1 MRGFLLAAAI
11 TAAVSTLVGSA
22 PAGAATAGGR
32 AAPGTQLWAAR
43 FQASGDT
50 QFSAMAVGP
59 AGGTVFVTGA
69 SYDSRATGID
79 YETVAYSPAA
89 GRQLW
94 ASRYSGPRRFGD
106 DPSAVAVSPDG
117 RTVFVTGE
125 AEGWESGYDYATVAY
140 SAATGRQLWAS
151 HYNGQGKGD
160 DIAAAVAVSPDG
172 ATLFVTG
179 TSQGRTGTGYATVAY
194 RAATGRQLWAS
205 RYNDPGHGPD
215 ADARSLAVSPDG
227 TAVYVTGI
235 GTPPTNRYDV
245 YATVAYHAA
254 DGTQLWVSRYTGP
267 SKGFGGAA
275 AVAVTPGGGTVLVTG
290 TSKGRTTGYDY
301 ATIAYRA
308 ATGRQL
314 WASRYHEYRNKFDA
328 ATAIAVSPDGAAVYV
343 TGTSQG
349 RTGTSYETLAYNAA
363 DGRQLWASRYHG
375 YQANSVAVSPDGTT
389 IYVTGNGSGG
399 SGPDAGYATVAY
411 RAADGRQLWASRY
424 HVPGDAGGGAFSA
437 TLSPDGGTVYVTGN
451 IVNRTTDDYATI
463 AYHS

>member
-1 MRGFLLAAAI
+1 MA
-11 TAAVSTLVGSA
+11 TLVGSA
-22 PAGAATAGGR
+22 PAAGAAAAGGR
-32 AAPGTQLWAAR
+32 AAPGAQLWAAR

-50 QFSAMAVGP
+50 QFSAMAVGA

-69 SYDSRATGID
+69 SYGGRATGID

-89 GRQLW
+89 GRRLW
-94 ASRYSGPRRFGD
+94 ASRYSGPRRFED
-106 DPSAVAVSPDG
+106 RPSAVAVSPDG
-117 RTVFVTGE
+117 HTVFVTGD
-125 AEGWESGYDYATVAY
+125 AEGWGTGSDYATVAY

-151 HYNGQGKGD
+151 HYNGQAKGD
-160 DIAAAVAVSPDG
+160 VAAAVAVSPDG
-172 ATLFVTG
+172 ATVFVTG
-179 TSQGRTGTGYATVAY
+179 TGVRRTGTGYATVAY
-194 RAATGRQLWAS
+194 SAATGRQLWAS

-215 ADARSLAVSPDG
+215 AAAQSLAVSPDG

-235 GTPPTNRYDV
+235 GTNPTNRYDV
-245 YATVAYHAA
+245 YATAAYRAT

-275 AVAVTPGGGTVLVTG
+275 AVAVSPAGGTVFVTG
-290 TSKGRTTGYDY
+290 NSRSRTTGYDY
-301 ATIAYRA
+301 ATVAYRA

-314 WASRYHEYRNKFDA
+314 WAGRYHGYRNKFDA
-328 ATAIAVSPDGAAVYV
+328 ATAIAVSPDGATVYV

-349 RTGTSYETLAYNAA
+349 RAGTSYATLAYNAA

-389 IYVTGNGSGG
+389 VYVTGKGSGG
-399 SGPDAGYATVAY
+399 GGQDAGYATVAY

-424 HVPGDAGGGAFSA
+424 HVPGNSGGGAFTA
-437 TLSPDGGTVYVTGN
+437 AVSPAGTTVYVTGN